1 MENLQLAKVARFE
14 VSGTYRAAVYEDS
27 LHLD

>member
-14 VSGTYRAAVYEDS
+14 VSGTYRAAGEDS